1 VKRWLVIALTIAA
14 PAEAQRRVDSPSP
27 FWCSAGTCFV
37 RAERCN
43 EFAQMRS
50 DTGRS
55 APECREQRSATCL
68 DYYDSRDG
76 DTFEICHTAPAACAR
91 QRRELQTY
99 NRRIRYRYEEIS
111 ECVTETYRPPPPPP
125 PVSPEIAA
133 RRDFV
138 RSLISVGEVQIS
150 DRFHCTRT
158 QCMSSQSE
166 CAIYDMS
173 CEEAG
178 FAHCFVDLQ
187 AWQLVCWPLESICMM
202 EAAEAQA
209 RRHASICLPYAH
221 SDSARA
227 FSDLNPSP
235 SVSPPP

>member
-1 VKRWLVIALTIAA
+1 VKRWLVIVLTIAA
-14 PAEAQRRVDSPSP
+14 PAEAQRRVDSATP

-43 EFAQMRS
+43 EFTQMRS

-76 DTFEICHTAPAACAR
+76 DAFEICHTAPAACAR

-111 ECVTETYRPPPPPP
+111 ECVTETYRPPPPLPP
-125 PVSPEIAA
+125 STPEIDA
-133 RRDFV
+133 RRDFLRAMV
-138 RSLISVGEVQIS
+138 TEVQVS
-150 DRFHCTRT
+150 DSFHCSRTR
-158 QCMSSQSE
+158 CMTSPGE
-166 CAIYDMS
+166 CAIHDMT
-173 CEEAG
+173 CEETDQ
-178 FAHCFVDLQ
+178 AHCFVDLQ
-187 AWQLVCWPLESICMM
+187 TWRLVCFPHFGLCTD
-202 EAAEAQA
+202 AAEAA
-209 RRHASICLPYAH
+209 RERGHVSICLPYGHDAEG
-221 SDSARA
+221 RP